1 MKPPYEIN
9 SSLLALISKIS
20 EKIGRVNASFILDTS
35 PRLRKQNQIRTIQ
48 SSLQIEGNTL
58 SEKQITAIIENKRV
72 IGPPTE
78 IREVENAVKVYQRID
93 EFRFDSV
100 KSFLSAHRMM
110 MSGLI
115 DEPGEFRKKS
125 VGIARGKEIDHIAP
139 PGNKI
144 LYLINDLFSY
154 LKCGDEITLIKSC
167 VFHYELEFIH
177 PFVDGNG
184 RMGRLWQTVI
194 LMNSYPVFQFIPFE
208 TLISNSQS
216 EYYKALSD
224 SDKSGNS
231 TVFIEY
237 MLNIIDRA
245 LSEILKASSEKVLD
259 QEARLKHFISLRIE
273 IFTRKDYMN
282 IFKNIST
289 ATASRDLKAGIKKGL
304 WEKKGDKRLASYHLV

>member
-1 MKPPYEIN
+1 MKPPYKITP
-9 SSLLALISKIS
+9 SILALISKIS
-20 EKIGRVNASFILDTS
+20 EKIGEVNASFILDTS
-35 PRLRKQNQIRTIQ
+35 PKLRKQNAIKTIQ

-72 IGPPTE
+72 IGPPVE
-78 IREVENAVKVYQRID
+78 IREVKNAINVYQHIK
-93 EFRFDSV
+93 EFRYESV

-110 MSGLI
+110 MAGLI
-115 DEPGEFRKKS
+115 DKPGEFRKKS
-125 VGIARGKEIDHIAP
+125 VGIARGKEIEHIAP
-139 PGNKI
+139 PANKTR
-144 LYLINDLFSY
+144 YLMNDLFSY
-154 LKCGDEITLIKSC
+154 LKSKDEIDLIKSC

-208 TLISNSQS
+208 TLISKSQS

-224 SDKSGNS
+224 SDKSGSS

-237 MLNIIDRA
+237 MLDIINHA
-245 LSEILKASSEKVLD
+245 LSDILKSASGKVLNQD
-259 QEARLKHFISLRIE
+259 ARIKHFTTLRIDP
-273 IFTRKDYMN
+273 FTRKDYMK

-289 ATASRDLKAGIKKGL
+289 ATASRDLKIGIEKGL
-304 WEKKGDKRLASYHLV
+304 WKKHGDKRLASYKFM